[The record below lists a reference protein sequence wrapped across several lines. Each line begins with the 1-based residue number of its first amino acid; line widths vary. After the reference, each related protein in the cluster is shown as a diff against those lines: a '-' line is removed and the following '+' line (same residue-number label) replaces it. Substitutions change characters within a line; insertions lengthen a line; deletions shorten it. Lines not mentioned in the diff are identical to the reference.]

1 MSIEVHVA
9 GRGRVRD
16 GERIVDDE
24 QIAHCDLCRTD
35 TDVVV
40 STTGDASGPF
50 ACRGCLRSR
59 LEATTLAVYLL
70 QEPGPAAG
78 LPWGKISG

>member
-16 GERIVDDE
+16 GEKVEDDD
-24 QIAHCDLCRTD
+24 QVAHCDLCGRD

-40 STTGDASGPF
+40 SATADVGGPF
-50 ACRGCLRSR
+50 GCRSCLRSR
-59 LEATTLAVYLL
+59 LEATTLAVYVL
-70 QEPGPAAG
+70 QEPGPASG